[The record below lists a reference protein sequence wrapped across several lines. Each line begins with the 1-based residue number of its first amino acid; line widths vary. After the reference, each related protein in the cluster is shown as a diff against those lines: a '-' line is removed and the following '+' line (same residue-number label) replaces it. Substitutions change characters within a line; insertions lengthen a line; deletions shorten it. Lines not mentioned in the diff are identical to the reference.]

1 MTSKRIVAQVMGG
14 GALGGAENFF
24 FRLFKSLHYSGVTQQ
39 KAFVR
44 PYPERVADLT
54 QAGADFATFRF
65 GSALHWFDRRA
76 FQQTLKAYQPE
87 VVLTWMNRANQYT
100 PRGPYTLISRLGHF
114 YDLKY
119 HRHADY
125 WIGNT
130 KGICDHLI
138 QGGMPAQR
146 VVHIG
151 NFVDE
156 TALATPIAR
165 ADLKTPEQVP
175 VLMAHGRLHRNKG
188 FDTLLHALPHVP
200 DAHLWLAG
208 AGPEEAALK
217 TLCDELKLTDRVH
230 FLGWRHDIPALLTA
244 ADAFVCPSRH
254 EGLGSVVLEAW
265 FRGCPVVSTRSQGPS
280 ELIVDGESGLLTPI
294 DNARALAEA
303 IQTLLEQPALRAS
316 LKATGQAQYAERF
329 SQRSITDQFE
339 ALFQSV

>member
-1 MTSKRIVAQVMGG
+1 MSKLKVAQVMGG
-14 GALGGAENFF
+14 SALGGAENFF
-24 FRLFKSLHYSGVTQQ
+24 FRLFKSLHASGLTQQ

-44 PYPERVADLT
+44 PYPQRLTDLEE
-54 QAGADFATFRF
+54 AEAEFDTFRF

-76 FQQTLKAYQPE
+76 FQQALKAYQPD

-100 PRGPYTLISRLGHF
+100 PKGSYTLISRLGHF

-130 KGICDHLI
+130 KGICDHLV
-138 QGGMPAQR
+138 QGGMPANR

-156 TALATPIAR
+156 AAVSRPILRTELNTPSKVPLLIAN
-165 ADLKTPEQVP
+165 
-175 VLMAHGRLHRNKG
+175 GRLHRNKG
-188 FDTLLHALPHVP
+188 FDTLLHALPQLP

-208 AGPEEAALK
+208 SGPEEHALK
-217 TLCDELKLTDRVH
+217 SLCTELKLGDRVH
-230 FLGWRHDIPALLTA
+230 FLGWRQDIPALLEA
-244 ADAFVCPSRH
+244 ADCFVCPSRH

-265 FRGCPVVSTRSQGPS
+265 LRRCPVVSTRSQGPS

-294 DNARALAEA
+294 DDVQALADA
-303 IQTLLEQPALRAS
+303 IGTLLNQPNLQRT
-316 LKATGQAQYAERF
+316 LKDAGYKQYCSRF
-329 SQRSITDQFE
+329 SQNSITAEFE
-339 ALFQSV
+339 ELFQSV